1 MRVDISIDS
10 DPAGSVTTTAPTAS
24 AASADAHAADAGAAE
39 AGPYPVAGAGAL
51 DAGPPSSSLVAEVTA
66 GGGDGALQ
74 GSNGLTSAAS
84 NGRRADAVDAGGAP
98 G

>member
-10 DPAGSVTTTAPTAS
+10 DPAGSVTTTAPTES
-24 AASADAHAADAGAAE
+24 AATADAGAAD
-39 AGPYPVAGAGAL
+39 AGPYSVAGAGAL
-51 DAGPPSSSLVAEVTA
+51 DAGPPSAGLVAEVTA
-66 GGGDGALQ
+66 AGGDGALQ

>member
-24 AASADAHAADAGAAE
+24 AASADARAAD